1 MIDNRTAPY
10 AVFAL
15 RVALGMIFLIH
26 GGIKLF
32 VFTPAGTVRYFNSLE
47 LPPIVAY
54 VTMGWELIGGLA
66 LVLGIW
72 PRIVALAFIPELI
85 GTIVVA
91 HAANGFLF
99 SNPKGGWE
107 FSAFLI
113 VSLLV
118 LAALGDGAF
127 ALKPDTL
134 ERAFGRSRDVRRA

>member
-15 RVALGMIFLIH
+15 RVTLGMIFLIH
-26 GGIKLF
+26 GGIKLL
-32 VFTPAGTVRYFNSLE
+32 VFTPAGTVRYFNSLG
-47 LPPIVAY
+47 LPWILAY

-118 LAALGDGAF
+118 LAALGAGPF
-127 ALKPDTL
+127 ALKPDVL
-134 ERAFGRSRDVRRA
+134 ERAFGRSRDTLRT

>member
-15 RVALGMIFLIH
+15 RVTLGMIFLIH

-32 VFTPAGTVRYFNSLE
+32 VFTPAGTVRYFNSLG
-47 LPPIVAY
+47 LPSTLAY
-54 VTMGWELIGGLA
+54 LTMGWELIGGFA
-66 LVLGIW
+66 LVVGIW
-72 PRIVALAFIPELI
+72 PRIVAVAFIPELI

-118 LAALGDGAF
+118 LAALGNGPF

-134 ERAFGRSRDVRRA
+134 ERSFGRSRDSRRT

>member
-1 MIDNRTAPY
+1 LSW
-10 AVFAL
+10 VS
-15 RVALGMIFLIH
+15 G
-26 GGIKLF
+26 
-32 VFTPAGTVRYFNSLE
+32 
-47 LPPIVAY
+47 
-54 VTMGWELIGGLA
+54 
-66 LVLGIW
+66 
-72 PRIVALAFIPELI
+72 VALAFVPELI

-118 LAALGDGAF
+118 LSALGSGPF

-134 ERAFGRSRDVRRA
+134 EGPSVVPAR

>member
-1 MIDNRTAPY
+1 MVDNRTAPY

-15 RVALGMIFLIH
+15 RATLGLIFLIH
-26 GGIKLF
+26 GLIKLF
-32 VFTPAGTVRYFNSLE
+32 VFTPAGTVRYFNSLG
-47 LPPIVAY
+47 LPPTLAY
-54 VTMGWELIGGLA
+54 LTMAWELIGGLA
-66 LVLGIW
+66 LVFGIW

-113 VSLLV
+113 VCLLV
-118 LAALGDGAF
+118 LAALGDGPF
-127 ALKPDTL
+127 ALKQTRWD
-134 ERAFGRSRDVRRA
+134 R